1 MEKVWIDK
9 RGNEVH
15 PDMVRADEK
24 LKSEMLE
31 KIIIK
36 VIDAQDEKTKLLVE
50 IDEEIEGYM
59 NLLRDVYK
67 IPVKETKGNVTLI
80 DFSGKIKIQKAVSEV
95 IELNEKLLLAKE
107 KIDQVIKKET
117 TEATTLIKTLVSQ
130 IFEVDKKGTVNTR
143 QILALRSYAIDDP
156 LWVEAM
162 ALIDEAITVTGT
174 KTYTRFYLRE
184 SVEDAWTNLVL

>member
-1 MEKVWIDK
+1 MKKTWFDK

-31 KIIIK
+31 KIIKK
-36 VIDAQDEKTKLLVE
+36 VINTRDAKTKLLAE
-50 IDEEIEGYM
+50 IDEEIDGYM

-67 IPVKETKGNVTLI
+67 IPMKETKGNVTLV
-80 DFSGKIKIQKAVSEV
+80 DFSGKIKIQKAVNDV
-95 IELNEKLLLAKE
+95 IELNEKLQLAKE
-107 KIDQVIKKET
+107 KIDEVIKKET
-117 TEATTLIKTLVSQ
+117 TETTALIKTLLSQ

-143 QILALRSYAIDDP
+143 QVLALRSYAIDDP

-174 KTYTRFYLRE
+174 KTYTRFYTRE
-184 SVEDAWTNLVL
+184 SVEDAWMNLVL

>member
-1 MEKVWIDK
+1 MKKVWIDK

>member
-1 MEKVWIDK
+1 MKKIWFDK

-31 KIIIK
+31 KIIGK
-36 VIDAQDEKTKLLVE
+36 VINAQDERIMLLVE

-67 IPVKETKGNVTLI
+67 IPTKETKGNVTLVSF
-80 DFSGKIKIQKAVSEV
+80 DGKIKIQKAVSEV
-95 IELNEKLLLAKE
+95 IELNEKLQLAKE
-107 KIDQVIKKET
+107 KIDEVIKKET
-117 TEATTLIKTLVSQ
+117 TEATALIKTLVNQ

-143 QILALRSYAIDDP
+143 QVLALRGYAIDDP
-156 LWVEAM
+156 LWKEAM

-174 KTYTRFYLRE
+174 KKYTRFYYRE
-184 SVEDAWTNLVL
+184 SVTDAWTNLVL